1 MCESS
6 IAREVVTRPALSL
19 ARDEHVAWAA
29 AVAGDRDAFAI
40 VTARYRRERPVHCY
54 RMLGS
59 LDDAEDLVQ
68 ETLLRAWRRR
78 ERFPGALDASR
89 MVVRNR
95 DERVPGCA
103 RPSRTPAAS
112 TCGHLSRRPA
122 GAAATGERGR
132 LAGAIPGSVARRARR
147 RAGGPR
153 RDARCPGH
161 HRARVHGRDPR
172 LAGLA
177 QHRHVRERREP
188 FVRRFSRPEYRELL
202 EELDNRRQREV
213 RGKAPSGTGGQDVL
227 DGDRAQAGTTSS
239 IGL

>member
-59 LDDAEDLVQ
+59 HMIGTISSYSVE
-68 ETLLRAWRRR
+68 
-78 ERFPGALDASR
+78 FPGALDASR